1 MSETRVVALELD
13 RRFGELSSK
22 KTTGSRNPVL
32 LAWVKVS
39 CEFDGVWYRYSPL
52 QLPVGTH
59 RNRSFGFVQ
68 DVQKSPLRMGGMS
81 LGDFGTITK
90 DEYAWAMGVRNRTA
104 VLVKAERIRT
114 PELSSVYSKQTG

>member
-1 MSETRVVALELD
+1 
-13 RRFGELSSK
+13 
-22 KTTGSRNPVL
+22 
-32 LAWVKVS
+32 
-39 CEFDGVWYRYSPL
+39 
-52 QLPVGTH
+52 
-59 RNRSFGFVQ
+59 
-68 DVQKSPLRMGGMS
+68 MGGMS